1 MSEEFY
7 PLVSIIIP
15 VYNGSNYLAEAI
27 DSALEQTYKNIE
39 VLVINDGSTDDG
51 KTERIAQSYGNKIK
65 YYKKKNGGVATAL
78 NFGIEKMNGEY
89 FSWLSHDDIYYK
101 DKIKNSINRLRQS
114 EDKNK
119 SVLCS
124 INFIDQCGEEIYK
137 AQFPTLEIENG
148 LKLLVNGY
156 INGCALLIPRKILIN
171 NKFNKNL
178 PTTQDYDL
186 WYRIFKNDSVL
197 LTQYCGVGSRSH
209 PEQGSKELINIH
221 IKECENLWKKIIL
234 ETDNTVI
241 IQAYNNRLNFLL
253 ETQHYIESNTL
264 YNNTKILLE
273 QEINKELKANKTDKI
288 LLDKIYNSCHIKNK
302 TKLED
307 LLNKKSLKKRI
318 CFGCYGSW
326 IEKGGLN
333 RVVANI
339 CNNLSDDYDILI
351 LAENGPEGGYEIN
364 KKIDFLTLSVNDI
377 PAQKLNKELYKL
389 LFLLGCDLYINLY
402 NCELRFINLC
412 EYLKKRNM
420 NVFAWNHE
428 HYFLPYYN
436 NTYISVID
444 KRNKIFKKIDC
455 VIWLTEYSK
464 YVSRYFMNN
473 SIKIENAIPIESK
486 LNYKKNYLKK
496 ELVSIARFDDQR
508 KNLKGLLYFLS
519 ELIKVDDS
527 FRLNIVGN
535 VNFSLRDDTGKTIS
549 EIIKELNLTE
559 KNLIFK
565 GQVENINEIYEMA
578 DFNIVTSYHE
588 GFGLTI
594 IEAAAYGVPTLGFND
609 NGFEDMIKNNIN
621 GYLVDRDDCN
631 KMVELVVNIFGN
643 QKKYEEMS
651 ENCIKYS
658 KNYLN
663 DKIVSKWKT
672 LLKNFFEMDKNEFQ
686 NFIKTFNSSEI
697 NEDIADKN
705 IIKEYEKCMI
715 KLLKNQSTNNQQIMS
730 NQEREFLIN
739 VINNYE
745 NSMSMKITKPFRKI
759 SQLLRKK

>member
-1 MSEEFY
+1 MNEEFY

-51 KTERIAQSYGNKIK
+51 KTERIARSYGNKIK

-78 NFGIEKMNGEY
+78 NLGIEKMSGEY

-124 INFIDQCGEEIYK
+124 INFIDQYGNEFCKG
-137 AQFPTLEIENG
+137 QFPNSKVENG

-156 INGCALLIPRKILIN
+156 INGCALMLPKKILDN

-186 WYRIFKNDSVL
+186 WYRIFKNTNVL

-234 ETDNTVI
+234 ETDESVI
-241 IQAYNNRLNFLL
+241 KQSYKNRLSFLL
-253 ETQHYIESNTL
+253 ETQNYIESNTL
-264 YNNTKILLE
+264 YNNTKLLLE
-273 QEINKELKANKTDKI
+273 HEVNKELKANETDKKI
-288 LLDKIYNSCHIKNK
+288 IDKLCNSCHIKNK
-302 TKLED
+302 IKLEN

-318 CFGCYGSW
+318 CFGCFGSW
-326 IEKGGLN
+326 KDKGGLN

-339 CNNLSDDYDILI
+339 CNNLSDDYNILI
-351 LAENGPEGGYEIN
+351 LAENGPEGGYDIDE
-364 KKIDFLTLSVNDI
+364 KIDFLTLLVNDI
-377 PAQKLNKELYKL
+377 PAQNLNKELYKL
-389 LFLLGCDLYINLY
+389 LFLLGCDLYVNLY

-412 EYLKKRNM
+412 EYLKERNM

-436 NTYISVID
+436 NTYINVIE
-444 KRNKIFKKIDC
+444 KRNKTFEKIDC

-464 YVSRYFMNN
+464 YASRYFMNN
-473 SIKIENAIPIESK
+473 SIKIENAIPIQSK
-486 LNYKKNYLKK
+486 LNYKKNCVKK

-519 ELIKVDDS
+519 ELIKVDNS
-527 FRLNIVGN
+527 FRLNVVGN
-535 VNFSLRDDTGKTIS
+535 VNFNLRDEDGKTIS
-549 EIIKELNLTE
+549 ELIKELNLTE

-565 GQVENINEIYEMA
+565 GQVENINEIYEKV

-594 IEAAAYGVPTLGFND
+594 IEAAAYGVPTLGYND
-609 NGFEDMIKNNIN
+609 NGYEDMIKDNVN
-621 GYLVDRDDCN
+621 GYLVDRDDYK
-631 KMVELVVNIFGN
+631 KMVELIVNIFKN
-643 QKKYEEMS
+643 NKKYREMS
-651 ENCIKYS
+651 ENCIGCS
-658 KNYLN
+658 KKYLN
-663 DKIVSKWKT
+663 DEIVCKWKT
-672 LLKNFFEMDKNEFQ
+672 LLKNFFEMDKNKFQ
-686 NFIKTFNSSEI
+686 NFIKTFNCSEI
-697 NEDIADKN
+697 NEKMAEKN
-705 IIKEYEKCMI
+705 IVKEYEKCMI
-715 KLLKNQSTNNQQIMS
+715 KSIKHQSIS
-730 NQEREFLIN
+730 NHEIEYLIN

-745 NSMSMKITKPFRKI
+745 NSKSMKITKPLRKI
-759 SQLLRKK
+759 RQLLIRK